1 MTPNAGQTETIPT
14 RNTLM
19 SGQKSDAS
27 AIIFVNGCGVAIAYF
42 MLALSI

>member
-1 MTPNAGQTETIPT
+1 
-14 RNTLM
+14 M